1 MADKFQTGYDEPQI
15 QTMTAER
22 QNARIEHD
30 KSPARRM
37 TALLKDGTELSNH
50 FMDKTSFRRWIT
62 ERVFG
67 LTCEPA
73 GAGGVER
80 P

>member
-1 MADKFQTGYDEPQI
+1 MASKFQTGYDEPQI

-22 QNARIEHD
+22 QNARIEYD

-37 TALLKDGTELSNH
+37 TALLKDDTELSNH
-50 FMDKTSFRRWIT
+50 FMDKTSFRRWMT